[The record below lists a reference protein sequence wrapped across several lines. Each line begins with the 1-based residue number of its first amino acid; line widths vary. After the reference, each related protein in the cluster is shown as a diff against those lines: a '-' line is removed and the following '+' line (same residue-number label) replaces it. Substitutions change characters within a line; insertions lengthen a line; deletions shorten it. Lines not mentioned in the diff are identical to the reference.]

1 MSTKTTLATAACFD
15 AKRHPHCRCGTT
27 LDYATRSDRLVD
39 HHRYREVGLQEV
51 ISAPD
56 IDCGRMTGKPRVI
69 NHVLPFGRNFR
80 ESLVRYCLFGWLHG
94 SRKLLKETQFWLR
107 RLDLN

>member
-56 IDCGRMTGKPRVI
+56 IDCGRMRLIDKTRVAAS
-69 NHVLPFGRNFR
+69 NLSGLSLDTSREASRLSATELGRGQITASQPLITFPG
-80 ESLVRYCLFGWLHG
+80 F
-94 SRKLLKETQFWLR
+94 
-107 RLDLN
+107 